1 MLLPVQSMLFKGR
14 TTYDKSPTCGQG
26 GETPWQTHQYHMK
39 VESRFTGTSTG
50 MIKGMFS
57 TQVRKKGIL
66 AKTRFCYCFVPLF
79 MVAFKQPTSS
89 CSPILNSQ
97 FMLCGK
103 MHLPSKWKQSYGCI
117 LKSFSDECC
126 FPSVKCCYEK
136 SLKLE
141 VNLCKG

>member
-1 MLLPVQSMLFKGR
+1 MLLPAQSMLFKGR
-14 TTYDKSPTCGQG
+14 TTHDKSLHLWPGWR
-26 GETPWQTHQYHMK
+26 TPWQTHQYHMK

-50 MIKGMFS
+50 MIKGTFS

-103 MHLPSKWKQSYGCI
+103 MHVPSKWKQSYGCI
-117 LKSFSDECC
+117 LRAFQMNVA
-126 FPSVKCCYEK
+126 FQVWNVVMRN
-136 SLKLE
+136 LWKLE